1 MSIAISLTQ
10 KNRGTCINMS
20 ESVNAPDPAG
30 TAQPTIDGHPAFTC
44 HRRKTIASLNLT
56 MEEYEHRATG
66 AMHYHLDSDNP
77 ENVFLVAFRTVPMDS
92 TGVAHILEH
101 TALCGSEKYPVRD
114 PFFMMIRRSLNTFMN
129 AFTSS
134 DWTAYPFASK
144 NRKDFN
150 NLLQVY
156 LDAAFFSRLHELDF
170 AQEGHRLEFAEPDNS
185 DSDLLYKGVV
195 YNEMKGAMSSP
206 NSILWQMMTK
216 HLFPTTTYHYNSG
229 GEPSDIPDLS
239 YQQLLEFY
247 QSHYH
252 PSNAVFMTFGDIPAA
267 DHHDAFDSLAL
278 SRFERLDISIRVDDE
293 KRYAAPIEVT
303 EHYAVAESTDHKTHV
318 VLGWLLGKSTEIVEL
333 FEAQLLT
340 SILMENS
347 ASPLLNLLETSK
359 LGQSPSPM
367 CGLEDSNKEMTF
379 MAGLEGCGEE
389 SAEAIEQLI
398 LSCLHSVCD
407 NGVDQQ
413 HVEAALHQLELNQR
427 EISGDSY
434 PFGLQL
440 ILAGLSTALHRGDPI
455 QLLDLE
461 PVLALLR
468 ERVSD
473 RGYIPGL
480 IKRLLLDNP
489 HRLTLTL
496 KPSLTL
502 AGEKQKAEEEKLAT
516 IKASLDSGE
525 KERIIEQALALARR
539 QSQADDPDLL
549 PKVGLEDVPP
559 KIVEPARIDETLPGS
574 QASVAFYGQG
584 TNGLAYQQIVL
595 PLPQLSPEQLE
606 ILPLYTSCLTEFG
619 IADKSYAEVQTWQS
633 RISGGVNCFSSI
645 RSTGDDEQ
653 SASGYL
659 TFSSKALASNHR
671 EMSALLKATLSETRF
686 DETQRLADLIEQ
698 ICARKEASITGQ
710 GHSLAMSLACSQMSP
725 VALLNHQFGGL
736 EGIHRLQR
744 HREALSGSNERDQ
757 LISRIQELH
766 ETLLTGPKHFLLI
779 GEAHRKNALIAD
791 LDAQWD
797 ANLNG
802 QPQNQLSL
810 QPVRAQ
816 LIEAWSTATQV
827 SFCAKAYPTVC
838 ANHPDHAVLQVLAGF
853 LRNGFLHTA
862 IREKGG
868 AYGGGASQDA
878 SSASFR
884 FFSYRDP
891 RLSETLLDFD
901 RAIGW
906 LLDEKHS
913 ENQIEEAILGVI
925 AAMDK
930 TSSPAGEAK
939 QAFYNHLFGRSL
951 QDRTTFRERVL
962 ATTIEDLRRVA
973 QTYFDPERASIGI
986 VSSQEALEGSRIE
999 GLKII
1004 KL

>member
-1 MSIAISLTQ
+1 MSFEISQTQ
-10 KNRGTCINMS
+10 KYRGTCQNMS
-20 ESVNAPDPAG
+20 ESLNTP
-30 TAQPTIDGHPAFTC
+30 TAVDITQPPIADHPAFIC
-44 HRRKTIASLNLT
+44 HRRKTISSLNLT

-66 AMHYHLDSDNP
+66 AMHYHLNCDNP

-129 AFTSS
+129 AMTSS

-156 LDAAFFSRLHELDF
+156 LDATFFSRLHELDF
-170 AQEGHRLEFAEPDNS
+170 AQEGHRLEFAERENS
-185 DSDLLYKGVV
+185 GSALLYKGVV

-206 NSILWQMMTK
+206 NNTLWQMMTK
-216 HLFPTTTYHYNSG
+216 HLFPTTTYHFNSG

-239 YQQLLEFY
+239 YQQLLQFY

-252 PSNAVFMTFGDIPAA
+252 PSNAIFMTFGDITAA
-267 DHHDAFDSLAL
+267 EHHAAFESLAL
-278 SRFERLDISIRVDDE
+278 SRFERLDVHIKVDDE
-293 KRYAAPIEVT
+293 KRYEAPIKAT
-303 EHYAVAESTDHKTHV
+303 ESYSVAESADHKTHV
-318 VLGWLLGKSTEIVEL
+318 VLGWLLGKSTDIVEL

-347 ASPLLNLLETSK
+347 ASPLLNVLETSK

-389 SAEAIEQLI
+389 SAEDIEQLI
-398 LSCLHSVCD
+398 LSCLHSVCE
-407 NGVDQQ
+407 NGVEQQ
-413 HVEAALHQLELNQR
+413 QIEAALHQLELNQR
-427 EISGDSY
+427 EITGDTS

-461 PVLALLR
+461 PVLELLR
-468 ERVSD
+468 ERVSA
-473 RGYIPGL
+473 RSYIPGL

-502 AGEKQKAEEEKLAT
+502 AGEKQKSEEEKLAT
-516 IKASLDSGE
+516 IKASLSSGE

-549 PKVGLEDVPP
+549 PKVSLEDVPP
-559 KIVEPARIDETLPGS
+559 RIVEPMRINETLPSS
-574 QASVAFYGQG
+574 QASVAFYGRG

-595 PLPQLSPEQLE
+595 PLPQLSPERLE

-645 RSTGDDEQ
+645 RSAGDDEQ

-671 EMSALLKATLSETRF
+671 QMSELLKATLTETRF
-686 DETQRLADLIEQ
+686 DETQRLADLVEQ

-710 GHSLAMSLACSQMSP
+710 GHSLAMTLACSRMSP
-725 VALLNHQFGGL
+725 AAQLNHQFGGL
-736 EGIHRLQR
+736 EGIHRLHR
-744 HREALSGSNERDQ
+744 HREALSGSNERDK

-766 ETLLTGPKHFLLI
+766 ETLLTAPKRFLLI
-779 GEAHRKNALIAD
+779 GEAHRKNALLAD
-791 LDAQWD
+791 LDTQWD
-797 ANLNG
+797 ADLNG
-802 QPQNQLSL
+802 QPQNKLSL
-810 QPVRAQ
+810 QPVREQ
-816 LIEAWSTATQV
+816 IIEAWSTATQV

-838 ANHPDHAVLQVLAGF
+838 VNHPDHAVLQVLAGF

-878 SSASFR
+878 NSASFR

-891 RLSETLLDFD
+891 RLSETLRDFD

-906 LLDEKHS
+906 LLDDKHS

-930 TSSPAGEAK
+930 SSSPAGEAK
-939 QAFYNHLFGRSL
+939 QAFYNLLFGRSL
-951 QDRTTFRERVL
+951 QDRTIFRERVL

-973 QTYFDPERASIGI
+973 ETYFNPELASVGI
-986 VSSQEALEGSRIE
+986 VSSQKALEESGID

>member
-1 MSIAISLTQ
+1 
-10 KNRGTCINMS
+10 MS
-20 ESVNAPDPAG
+20 ESLNTP
-30 TAQPTIDGHPAFTC
+30 TAVDITQPPIADHPAFIC
-44 HRRKTIASLNLT
+44 HRRKTISSLNLT

-66 AMHYHLDSDNP
+66 AMHYHLNCDNP

-129 AFTSS
+129 AMTSS

-156 LDAAFFSRLHELDF
+156 LDATFFSRLHELDF
-170 AQEGHRLEFAEPDNS
+170 AQEGHRLEFAERENS
-185 DSDLLYKGVV
+185 GSALLYKGVV

-206 NSILWQMMTK
+206 NNTLWQMMTK
-216 HLFPTTTYHYNSG
+216 HLFPTTTYHFNSG

-239 YQQLLEFY
+239 YQQLLQFY

-252 PSNAVFMTFGDIPAA
+252 PSNAIFMTFGDITAA
-267 DHHDAFDSLAL
+267 EHHAAFESLAL
-278 SRFERLDISIRVDDE
+278 SRFERLDVHIKVDDE
-293 KRYAAPIEVT
+293 KRYEAPIKAT
-303 EHYAVAESTDHKTHV
+303 ESYSVAESADHKTHV
-318 VLGWLLGKSTEIVEL
+318 VLGWLLGKSTDIVEL

-347 ASPLLNLLETSK
+347 ASPLLNVLETSK

-389 SAEAIEQLI
+389 SAEDIEQLI
-398 LSCLHSVCD
+398 LSCLHSVCE
-407 NGVDQQ
+407 NGVEQQ
-413 HVEAALHQLELNQR
+413 QIEAALHQLELNQR
-427 EISGDSY
+427 EITGDTS

-461 PVLALLR
+461 PVLELLR
-468 ERVSD
+468 ERVSA
-473 RGYIPGL
+473 RSYIPGL

-502 AGEKQKAEEEKLAT
+502 AGEKQKSEEEKLAT
-516 IKASLDSGE
+516 IKASLSSGE

-549 PKVGLEDVPP
+549 PKVSLEDVPP
-559 KIVEPARIDETLPGS
+559 RIVEPMRFNETLPSS
-574 QASVAFYGQG
+574 QASVAFYGRG

-595 PLPQLSPEQLE
+595 PLPQLSPERLE

-645 RSTGDDEQ
+645 RSAGDDEQ

-671 EMSALLKATLSETRF
+671 QMSELLKATLTETRF
-686 DETQRLADLIEQ
+686 DETQRLADLVEQ

-710 GHSLAMSLACSQMSP
+710 GHSLAMTLACSRMSP
-725 VALLNHQFGGL
+725 AAQLNHQFGGL
-736 EGIHRLQR
+736 EGIHRLHR
-744 HREALSGSNERDQ
+744 HREALSGSNERDK

-766 ETLLTGPKHFLLI
+766 ETLLTAPKRFLLI
-779 GEAHRKNALIAD
+779 GEAHRKNALLAD
-791 LDAQWD
+791 LDTQWD
-797 ANLNG
+797 ADLNG
-802 QPQNQLSL
+802 QPQNKLSL
-810 QPVRAQ
+810 QPVREQ
-816 LIEAWSTATQV
+816 IIEAWSTATQV

-838 ANHPDHAVLQVLAGF
+838 VNHPDHAVLQVLAGF

-878 SSASFR
+878 NSASFR

-891 RLSETLLDFD
+891 RLSETLRDFD

-906 LLDEKHS
+906 LLDDKHS

-930 TSSPAGEAK
+930 SSSPAGEAK
-939 QAFYNHLFGRSL
+939 QAFYNLLFGRSL
-951 QDRTTFRERVL
+951 QDRTIFRERVL

-973 QTYFDPERASIGI
+973 ETYFNPELASVGI
-986 VSSQEALEGSRIE
+986 VSSQKALEESGID

>member
-1 MSIAISLTQ
+1 
-10 KNRGTCINMS
+10 MS
-20 ESVNAPDPAG
+20 ESLNTPIAVG
-30 TAQPTIDGHPAFTC
+30 TTQPPIADHPAFIC
-44 HRRKTIASLNLT
+44 HRRKTISSLNLR

-66 AMHYHLDSDNP
+66 AMHYHLNCDNP

-129 AFTSS
+129 AMTSS

-156 LDAAFFSRLHELDF
+156 LDATFFSRLHELDF
-170 AQEGHRLEFAEPDNS
+170 AQEGHRLEFSERGNS

-206 NSILWQMMTK
+206 NNTLWQMMTK

-252 PSNAVFMTFGDIPAA
+252 PSNAIFMTFGDITAA
-267 DHHDAFDSLAL
+267 EHHAAFESLAL
-278 SRFERLDISIRVDDE
+278 SRFERLDVHIKVDDE
-293 KRYAAPIEVT
+293 KRYEAPIKAT
-303 EHYAVAESTDHKTHV
+303 ENYAVAESADHKTHV
-318 VLGWLLGKSTEIVEL
+318 VLGWLLGKSTDIVEL
-333 FEAQLLT
+333 FEAQLLS

-347 ASPLLNLLETSK
+347 ASPLLNVLETSK

-379 MAGLEGCGEE
+379 MAGLEGCAEE
-389 SAEAIEQLI
+389 SAEDIEQLI
-398 LSCLHSVCD
+398 LSCLHSVFE
-407 NGVDQQ
+407 NGVEQQ
-413 HVEAALHQLELNQR
+413 QIEAALHQLELNQR
-427 EISGDSY
+427 EITGDTS

-461 PVLALLR
+461 PVLELLR
-468 ERVSD
+468 ERVLD

-480 IKRLLLDNP
+480 IQRLLLDNA

-502 AGEKQKAEEEKLAT
+502 AEEKQKTEEEELAH
-516 IKASLDSGE
+516 IKANLNSAE
-525 KERIIEQALALARR
+525 KKQIIEQANALARR
-539 QSQADDPDLL
+539 QSQVDDPDLL

-559 KIVEPARIDETLPGS
+559 KIVEPARINEALPS
-574 QASVAFYGQG
+574 SKASVAFYGQI
-584 TNGLAYQQIVL
+584 TNGLTYQQIVL

-606 ILPLYTSCLTEFG
+606 ILPLYTSCMTEFG
-619 IADKSYAEVQTWQS
+619 IAEKSYAEVQTWQS

-645 RSTGDDEQ
+645 RSAKDDEQ

-659 TFSSKALASNHR
+659 TLSSKALASNHR

-710 GHSLAMSLACSQMSP
+710 GHSLAMSLACSRMSP
-725 VALLNHQFGGL
+725 VAQLDHQFGGL
-736 EGIHRLQR
+736 EGIHRLQK
-744 HREALSGSNERDQ
+744 HREALSRAVERDK
-757 LISRIQELH
+757 LIARMQELH
-766 ETLLTGPKHFLLI
+766 ETLLMSPKQFLLI
-779 GEAHRKNALIAD
+779 DEADRKNTLMAD
-791 LDAQWD
+791 LVANWDDNLDAQ
-797 ANLNG
+797 L
-802 QPQNQLSL
+802 QTQLSL
-810 QPVRAQ
+810 QPVREQ
-816 LIEAWSTATQV
+816 VIEAWSTSTQV

-838 ANHPDHAVLQVLAGF
+838 SNHPDHAVLQVLAGF

-878 SSASFR
+878 NSASFR

-891 RLSETLLDFD
+891 RLSETLGDFD
-901 RAIGW
+901 QAIGW
-906 LLDEKHS
+906 LLESKHS

-930 TSSPAGEAK
+930 SSSPAGAAK
-939 QAFYNHLFGRSL
+939 QAYYHHLFGRSL

-962 ATTIEDLRRVA
+962 GTTMDDLLRVA
-973 QTYFDPERASIGI
+973 GTYFNPELASVGI
-986 VSSQEALEGSRIE
+986 ISNQRALEESGIK

-1004 KL
+1004 TL

>member
-1 MSIAISLTQ
+1 
-10 KNRGTCINMS
+10 MS
-20 ESVNAPDPAG
+20 ESPNTPTAVG
-30 TAQPTIDGHPAFTC
+30 TTQPPIADHPAFIC
-44 HRRKTIASLNLT
+44 HRRKTISSLNLT
-56 MEEYEHRATG
+56 MEEYEHHATG
-66 AMHYHLDSDNP
+66 AMHYHLNCDNP

-129 AFTSS
+129 AMTSS

-156 LDAAFFSRLHELDF
+156 LDATFFSRLHELDF
-170 AQEGHRLEFAEPDNS
+170 AQEGHRLEFAELENS

-206 NSILWQMMTK
+206 NNTLWQMMTK

-239 YQQLLEFY
+239 YQQLLKFY

-267 DHHDAFDSLAL
+267 EHHAAFESLAL
-278 SRFERLDISIRVDDE
+278 SRFERLDIHIKVDDE
-293 KRYAAPIEVT
+293 KRYAAPTKVT
-303 EHYAVAESTDHKTHV
+303 EHYEVAESTDHKTHV
-318 VLGWLLGKSTEIVEL
+318 VLGWLLGNSTDIVEL
-333 FEAQLLT
+333 FEAQLLA

-347 ASPLLNLLETSK
+347 ASPLLNILETSK

-367 CGLEDSNKEMTF
+367 CGLEDSNKEMAF

-398 LSCLHSVCD
+398 LSCLHSVYE
-407 NGVDQQ
+407 NGVEQQ

-461 PVLALLR
+461 PVLELLR

-473 RGYIPGL
+473 RSYIPGL

-502 AGEKQKAEEEKLAT
+502 AGEKQKTEEEKLAT
-516 IKASLDSGE
+516 IKANLDSSE

-539 QSQADDPDLL
+539 QSQADDPHLL

-559 KIVEPARIDETLPGS
+559 KIVEPARIDETLTSS
-574 QASVAFYGQG
+574 QASVSFYGQG
-584 TNGLAYQQIVL
+584 TNNLAYQQIVL

-619 IADKSYAEVQTWQS
+619 IADKNYAEVQTWHS

-645 RSTGDDEQ
+645 RSAGDDEQ

-659 TFSSKALASNHR
+659 TFSSKALTSNHR
-671 EMSALLKATLSETRF
+671 QMSALLKATLSETRF
-686 DETQRLADLIEQ
+686 DETQRLADLVEQ
-698 ICARKEASITGQ
+698 ICTRKEASITGQ
-710 GHSLAMSLACSQMSP
+710 GHSLAMSLACSRMSP
-725 VALLNHQFGGL
+725 VAQLNHQFGGL

-744 HREALSGSNERDQ
+744 HREALSGSNEREK
-757 LISRIQELH
+757 LIFRIQELH

-810 QPVRAQ
+810 RPVRAQ

-868 AYGGGASQDA
+868 AYGGGASQEA
-878 SSASFR
+878 NSASFR

-951 QDRTTFRERVL
+951 HDRTTFRERVL

-973 QTYFDPERASIGI
+973 ETYFDPELASVGI
-986 VSSQEALEGSRIE
+986 VSSQKALERSRIE

>member
-1 MSIAISLTQ
+1 MSFAISQTQ

-20 ESVNAPDPAG
+20 ESVNAPDPVG
-30 TAQPTIDGHPAFTC
+30 TPQPPIDGHPAFIC
-44 HRRKTIASLNLT
+44 HRRKTISSLNLT

-129 AFTSS
+129 AMTSS

-185 DSDLLYKGVV
+185 DSDLLYKGIV

-252 PSNAVFMTFGDIPAA
+252 PSNAVFMTFGNIPAA

-278 SRFERLDISIRVDDE
+278 SRFERLDINIKVDDE
-293 KRYAAPIEVT
+293 KRYAAPIKVT

-318 VLGWLLGKSTEIVEL
+318 VLGWLLGKSTDIVEV

-347 ASPLLNLLETSK
+347 ASPLLNMLETSK

-367 CGLEDSNKEMTF
+367 CGLEDSNKEMAF

-398 LSCLHSVCD
+398 LSCLHSVCE

-473 RGYIPGL
+473 SGYIPGL

-502 AGEKQKAEEEKLAT
+502 AGEEQKTEEEKLAT

-525 KERIIEQALALARR
+525 KERIIEQALALVRR

-559 KIVEPARIDETLPGS
+559 KIVRADAHQRNTAELT
-574 QASVAFYGQG
+574 ASVAFYGQG

-595 PLPQLSPEQLE
+595 PLPQLSPEQLR
-606 ILPLYTSCLTEFG
+606 ILPLYTSCMTEFG
-619 IADKSYAEVQTWQS
+619 IAEKSYAEVQTWQS

-645 RSTGDDEQ
+645 RSAKDDEQ

-659 TFSSKALASNHR
+659 TLSSKALASNHR

-710 GHSLAMSLACSQMSP
+710 GHSLAMSLACCRMSP
-725 VALLNHQFGGL
+725 VAQLNHQFGGL

-744 HREALSGSNERDQ
+744 HREALSGSNERDK

-766 ETLLTGPKHFLLI
+766 ETLLTAPKRFLLI
-779 GEAHRKNALIAD
+779 GEAHRKNALLAD
-791 LDAQWD
+791 LDTQWD
-797 ANLNG
+797 ADLNG
-802 QPQNQLSL
+802 QPQNKLSL
-810 QPVRAQ
+810 QPVREQ

-862 IREKGG
+862 IREKGARMAAEPVKMQTLPASVSSHTG
-868 AYGGGASQDA
+868 TRGWQKPFWILIGRSAGCLTRSTRKSNRRSHIGRDRCYGQT
-878 SSASFR
+878 
-884 FFSYRDP
+884 FFSCRGGQTGF
-891 RLSETLLDFD
+891 L
-901 RAIGW
+901 
-906 LLDEKHS
+906 
-913 ENQIEEAILGVI
+913 
-925 AAMDK
+925 
-930 TSSPAGEAK
+930 SSPVRTQSAGPHHIPRKSTRHYDRRLAPGCGSLFQPGTGVSRHYK
-939 QAFYNHLFGRSL
+939 QS
-951 QDRTTFRERVL
+951 
-962 ATTIEDLRRVA
+962 ED
-973 QTYFDPERASIGI
+973 T
-986 VSSQEALEGSRIE
+986 
-999 GLKII
+999 
-1004 KL
+1004 

>member
-1 MSIAISLTQ
+1 
-10 KNRGTCINMS
+10 MS
-20 ESVNAPDPAG
+20 ESLNTPTAAG
-30 TAQPTIDGHPAFTC
+30 TTQPPIADHPAFIC
-44 HRRKTIASLNLT
+44 HRRKIISSLNLT

-66 AMHYHLDSDNP
+66 AMHYHLNCDNP
-77 ENVFLVAFRTVPMDS
+77 ENVFLVALRTVPMDS

-129 AFTSS
+129 AMTSS

-156 LDAAFFSRLHELDF
+156 LDATFFSRLHELDF
-170 AQEGHRLEFAEPDNS
+170 AQEGHRLEFAERENS

-206 NSILWQMMTK
+206 NNVLWQMMTK
-216 HLFPTTTYHYNSG
+216 HLFPTTTYHHNSG

-247 QSHYH
+247 QTHYH

-267 DHHDAFDSLAL
+267 EHHAIFESLAL
-278 SRFERLDISIRVDDE
+278 SRFERLDIHIKVKDE
-293 KRYAAPIEVT
+293 KRYSAPIKVT
-303 EHYAVAESTDHKTHV
+303 EHYEVAESTDHKTHI
-318 VLGWLLGKSTEIVEL
+318 VLGWLLGNSTDIVEL

-347 ASPLLNLLETSK
+347 ASPLLNILETSK

-398 LSCLHSVCD
+398 LSCLHSVCE

-427 EISGDSY
+427 EISGDTY

-461 PVLALLR
+461 PVLELLR

-473 RGYIPGL
+473 RSYISGL

-502 AGEKQKAEEEKLAT
+502 AGEKQKTEQEKLAT
-516 IKASLDSGE
+516 IKTNLDSAE
-525 KERIIEQALALARR
+525 KKRIIEQSLALAKR
-539 QSQADDPDLL
+539 QSQADNPELL

-559 KIVEPARIDETLPGS
+559 KIFEPARINEILPSS

-595 PLPQLSPEQLE
+595 PLPQLSPEQIE

-619 IADKSYAEVQTWQS
+619 IADKSYTEVQTWQS
-633 RISGGVNCFSSI
+633 RISGGINCFSSI
-645 RSTGDDEQ
+645 CSAGDDEQ

-671 EMSALLKATLSETRF
+671 EMSALLKATLYETRF
-686 DETQRLADLIEQ
+686 DETQRLADLVEQ

-710 GHSLAMSLACSQMSP
+710 GHSLAMGLACSRMSP
-725 VALLNHQFGGL
+725 AAQLNHQFGGL
-736 EGIHRLQR
+736 EGIHRLQK
-744 HREALSGSNERDQ
+744 HRETLSSTTQRDK

-766 ETLLTGPKHFLLI
+766 ETLITGPKQFLLI
-779 GEAHRKNALIAD
+779 GEAHRKNTLMAD
-791 LDAQWD
+791 LDAQWNS
-797 ANLNG
+797 NLSG
-802 QPQNQLSL
+802 QLQNRLTL
-810 QPVRAQ
+810 QPVREQ

-827 SFCAKAYPTVC
+827 NFCAKAYPTVC

-853 LRNGFLHTA
+853 LRNGFLHTT
-862 IREKGG
+862 IREQGG
-868 AYGGGASQDA
+868 AYGGGASQEA
-878 SSASFR
+878 NSASFR

-901 RAIGW
+901 RAIDW
-906 LLDEKHS
+906 LLDGKHS

-930 TSSPAGEAK
+930 SSSPAGEAK
-939 QAFYNHLFGRSL
+939 QAFYHHLFERSL
-951 QDRTTFRERVL
+951 QDRTTFRERVVG
-962 ATTIEDLRRVA
+962 TTMKDLRRVA
-973 QTYFDPERASIGI
+973 EAYFSPELASVGI
-986 VSSQEALEGSRIE
+986 ISSQEALEESRIE
-999 GLKII
+999 GLKIH